1 MEWNHLA
8 ANSGI
13 GLKWV
18 SLSNPKRRSLGC
30 HQRRFV
36 HDRFRASR
44 LSAQYNSWRR
54 MYLTEFD
61 QQNHQISDQLF
72 AKYETDKRTGA
83 NDYARIYSRLFHE
96 IRNMKIKFHEI
107 GIDRE
112 SSVRTWEEYFSNAE
126 LNFIDRSIPTNSS
139 SRSRYYKI
147 LLRYANRWQRT
158 LPRQR

>member
-1 MEWNHLA
+1 
-8 ANSGI
+8 
-13 GLKWV
+13 
-18 SLSNPKRRSLGC
+18 
-30 HQRRFV
+30 
-36 HDRFRASR
+36 
-44 LSAQYNSWRR
+44 

-147 LLRYANRWQRT
+147 LLRYANR
-158 LPRQR
+158 